1 MLRLTSH
8 GRMQSVSKEAFPLL
22 SREVLGAAV
31 RDPGPPQAR
40 PDADGVGGAGPR
52 LPGLGEGVIV
62 QEPAAVHHA
71 PHPHVAAEAAHQ
83 VRDVVQVDQDPG
95 APGAAAHQV
104 QLPPTAQL
112 LPAEELPDHLGQDLR
127 PEEGEL
133 GPGLGVGPGGA
144 RPGVGGAVGHQHVVS
159 FGKVGILLSVT
170 R

>member
-1 MLRLTSH
+1 MLKLTSH
-8 GRMQSVSKEAFPLL
+8 SRMQSVSKEAFPLV
-22 SREVLGAAV
+22 SREVLGAAI
-31 RDPGPPQAR
+31 RDPGLPQPR
-40 PDADGVGGAGPR
+40 PDTDCVGGTGSR

-62 QEPAAVHHA
+62 QEPAAVHDT

-104 QLPPTAQL
+104 QLPPTAKL
-112 LPAEELPDHLGQDLR
+112 LPAKELPDHLSQDLS

-159 FGKVGILLSVT
+159 LSKVGVLLSVT
-170 R
+170 